1 MRALK
6 YISWGD
12 NTGYAI
18 AAKTYVRALIEAG
31 IDLTWTPML
40 TGLGNYEPYF
50 STTWPCPILGSV
62 CNRNIDYDTVLI
74 HTIPEY
80 YPEWIAQER
89 RPNRRI
95 FGYTVWELE
104 RLPDHWPPILNQLD
118 GVIVPCSWNVDIF
131 RNSGVTVPIH
141 VVPHL
146 SQFEYI
152 NSSTDVDDA
161 NIRER
166 LGLLKKDP
174 TPFIFYTIG
183 FWSHRKAPYLALE
196 AYLKAFDANDPVL
209 MVIKTTPKDFTRRT
223 RHWRNGFR
231 LRHPSPL
238 AFVQA
243 FVSRYPGRA
252 KVVVITDDT
261 LSDGQILALH
271 KIGDCFVS
279 LARTEGWGLGAFEAT
294 RLGNP
299 VVMTGYG
306 GQLDFLDPE
315 FTYLVDHKMVAVHE
329 PTWAENY
336 KPSDD
341 WAEPSLEHAAHLMR
355 EVFDKRAFARKRADT
370 YAQLLAKK
378 FSKNAILSN
387 LLCALSKDRFRA
399 SRENGTTLC
408 TLTISK
414 Y

>member
-31 IDLTWTPML
+31 IELTWTPML
-40 TGLGNYEPYF
+40 TGLGNYEPYL

-80 YPEWIAQER
+80 YPEWIALER

-146 SQFEYI
+146 SQFDHI
-152 NSSTDVDDA
+152 NSSTDVDDVI
-161 NIRER
+161 IRER

-174 TPFIFYTIG
+174 TPFIFYSIG
-183 FWSHRKAPYLALE
+183 FWSHRKAPYLVLE
-196 AYLKAFDANDPVL
+196 AYLKAFDVNDPVL
-209 MVIKTTPKDFTRRT
+209 MVIKTTSKDFTRRT
-223 RHWRNGFR
+223 RQWRNGFR
-231 LRHPSPL
+231 LRHPSPRV
-238 AFVQA
+238 FVQKLIA
-243 FVSRYPGRA
+243 RHPGRA
-252 KVVVITDDT
+252 KIVVIADDT
-261 LSDGQILALH
+261 LSDEQILALH

-294 RLGNP
+294 LLGNP
-299 VVMTGYG
+299 VIMTGYG

-315 FTYLVDHKMVAVHE
+315 FSYLVDHKMVAVNE
-329 PTWAENY
+329 PTWSENY
-336 KPSDD
+336 KPTDG
-341 WAEPSLEHAAHLMR
+341 WAEPSIEHAAHQMR
-355 EVFDKRAFARKRADT
+355 EVFKKRAFARKRAET
-370 YAQLLAKK
+370 YAQLIAKK
-378 FSKNAILSN
+378 FSKNAILSG
-387 LLCALSKDRFRA
+387 LLCVLSKIEVRA
-399 SRENGTTLC
+399 SR
-408 TLTISK
+408 
-414 Y
+414 

>member
-1 MRALK
+1 
-6 YISWGD
+6 
-12 NTGYAI
+12 
-18 AAKTYVRALIEAG
+18 
-31 IDLTWTPML
+31 
-40 TGLGNYEPYF
+40 
-50 STTWPCPILGSV
+50 
-62 CNRNIDYDTVLI
+62 
-74 HTIPEY
+74 
-80 YPEWIAQER
+80 
-89 RPNRRI
+89 
-95 FGYTVWELE
+95 
-104 RLPDHWPPILNQLD
+104 
-118 GVIVPCSWNVDIF
+118 
-131 RNSGVTVPIH
+131 
-141 VVPHL
+141 
-146 SQFEYI
+146 
-152 NSSTDVDDA
+152 
-161 NIRER
+161 
-166 LGLLKKDP
+166 
-174 TPFIFYTIG
+174 
-183 FWSHRKAPYLALE
+183 
-196 AYLKAFDANDPVL
+196 

-315 FTYLVDHKMVAVHE
+315 FTYLVDHKMVAVNE

-370 YAQLLAKK
+370 YAQLIAKK

-387 LLCALSKDRFRA
+387 LLCALSKDGFRA